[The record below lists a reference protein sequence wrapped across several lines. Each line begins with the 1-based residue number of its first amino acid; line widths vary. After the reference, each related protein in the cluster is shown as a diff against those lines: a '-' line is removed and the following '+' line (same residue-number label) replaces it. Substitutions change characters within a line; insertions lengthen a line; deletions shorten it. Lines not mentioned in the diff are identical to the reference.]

1 MTNIKL
7 FVHSV
12 LAVVL
17 AFTFVFAI
25 TFITGISLREMIVS
39 IVAYSLYGL
48 FLVAYALRFVLIIL
62 GVFAVYKILQER
74 YARRLAA

>member
-7 FVHSV
+7 FAHSF

-17 AFTFVFAI
+17 AITIVFAI
-25 TFITGISLREMIVS
+25 TFITGISLREMIVA

-62 GVFAVYKILQER
+62 GVFAVYNILQER